1 MKGWMKRERGGRR
14 KGNGETKGKAKR
26 IWRELRNGVSG
37 GKEGEGQ
44 ESKQRRRRDG
54 ERARGVVI
62 EILIVII
69 WIVRIAA

>member
-1 MKGWMKRERGGRR
+1 M
-14 KGNGETKGKAKR
+14 
-26 IWRELRNGVSG
+26 RNGVSG

-44 ESKQRRRRDG
+44 ERKQRRRDG

-69 WIVRIAA
+69 WIVRTAA